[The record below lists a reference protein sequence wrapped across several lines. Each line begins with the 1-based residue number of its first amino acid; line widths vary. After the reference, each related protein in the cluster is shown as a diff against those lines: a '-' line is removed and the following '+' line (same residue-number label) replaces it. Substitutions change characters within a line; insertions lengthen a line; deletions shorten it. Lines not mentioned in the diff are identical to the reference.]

1 MTAHGTLAGQ
11 VALVT
16 GAAKRLG
23 RETALA
29 LAKEGAAVALHA
41 KTSAKEARAV
51 ARTIEKGGGKA
62 VVLLADLA
70 DPDAC
75 LRLVPDTLSAL
86 GRLDVLVN
94 NAAVFERTPALE
106 PDAGAFDRHFEVNA
120 RAVYLLCAAAGK
132 HMVAARRGTIV
143 NVACASAES
152 PWTGWLPYSASKAA
166 VVSLTKGFA
175 KALAPRVRVNA
186 VAPGAVVPPK
196 GASDRANR
204 AALARTVLGRWGDAK
219 DVARA
224 VLFLVR
230 DAPFTTGA
238 VIPVDGGRHLA

>member
-1 MTAHGTLAGQ
+1 VTPRPLAGPA
-11 VALVT
+11 ALVT
-16 GAAKRLG
+16 GGARRIG
-23 RETALA
+23 REIVSALA
-29 LAKEGAAVALHA
+29 AEGFAVAIHA
-41 KTSAKEARAV
+41 RTSGAEAHRLARAI
-51 ARTIEKGGGKA
+51 RRRGGRA
-62 VVLLADLA
+62 EVLLADLA

-75 LRLVPDTLSAL
+75 QRLVPDTLSAF

-94 NAAVFERTPALE
+94 NAAVFERTSPLE

-120 RAVYLLCAAAGK
+120 RAVYLLCAAAGR
-132 HMVAARRGTIV
+132 HMSRRGGSIV
-143 NVACASAES
+143 NLACASAES

-166 VVSLTKGFA
+166 VVNLTKGFA

-186 VAPGAVVPPK
+186 VAPGPVLAPK
-196 GASDRANR
+196 GSSDRANR
-204 AALARTVLGRWGDAK
+204 AALARTVLGRWGDPK

-224 VLFLVR
+224 VVFLVR